1 MRIFKNFGQALR
13 GLRLNRGNTF
23 LMTLGVMVGIASL
36 TVIVAI
42 GDGIKIKVL
51 NRIANMGFGPESF
64 SVIAGAGRMFFTSSK
79 NTVSMTL
86 EDAEDLLALPTVRLV
101 VPRQRKRMQIINK
114 KEFTS
119 TRVYGVTPD
128 WQLARG
134 WHLTDGDFLSDSDLD
149 RRKRVV
155 VLGATPV
162 RKLFKGQD
170 DPIGKMVRLQNQFY
184 EVVGLLEEKGLTESG
199 YDPDDRALIP
209 LTTSMSRLT
218 HETHLHSIKIVTLN
232 PSQVP
237 ETIETVRQVLR
248 RNHNLSVLAAD
259 DFRFITPEGIM
270 QWVTESE
277 QALNRMLILI
287 STVSLLVGG
296 IVIMNILLVS
306 IRERVRE
313 IGIRRCFGA
322 RRSDITLQFLFES
335 VLVSLLGGAMGV
347 GLGLA
352 VSFALKRFDVLPTHI
367 TVEPFILS
375 FVFCTLIGLI
385 FGIHPARKAAFL
397 SPEESIRSQ

>member
-23 LMTLGVMVGIASL
+23 LMTLGVMVGITSL

-42 GDGIKIKVL
+42 GDGIKVKVL
-51 NRIANMGFGPESF
+51 DRIANIGFGPESF
-64 SVIAGAGRMFFTSSK
+64 SVIAGAGRMFFTRSK
-79 NTVSMTL
+79 NTISMTL

-114 KEFTS
+114 REFTS

-134 WHLTDGDFLSDSDLD
+134 WKIVDGNFLSDSDLD
-149 RRKRVV
+149 RKKRVV
-155 VLGATPV
+155 VLGATPT
-162 RKLFKGQD
+162 RKLFKGK

-184 EVVGLLEEKGLTESG
+184 EVIGLLEEKGLTESG

-232 PSQVP
+232 PSRVP

>member
-1 MRIFKNFGQALR
+1 M
-13 GLRLNRGNTF
+13 NRGNTF
-23 LMTLGVMVGIASL
+23 LMTLGVLVGITSL

-42 GDGIKIKVL
+42 GDGIKVKVL
-51 NRIANMGFGPESF
+51 DRIANIGFGPESF
-64 SVIAGAGRMFFTSSK
+64 SVIAGAGRMFFTRSK
-79 NTVSMTL
+79 NTISMTL
-86 EDAEDLLALPTVRLV
+86 EDTEDLLALPTVRLV

-114 KEFTS
+114 REFTS

-134 WHLTDGDFLSDSDLD
+134 WKIVDGNFLSDSDLD
-149 RRKRVV
+149 RKKRVV
-155 VLGATPV
+155 VLGATPT
-162 RKLFKGQD
+162 RKLFKGK

-184 EVVGLLEEKGLTESG
+184 EVIGLLEEKGLTESG

>member
-1 MRIFKNFGQALR
+1 MRIFKNLGQALR
-13 GLRLNRGNTF
+13 GLRLNRSNTV
-23 LMTLGVMVGIASL
+23 LMTLGVMIGIASL

-51 NRIANMGFGPESF
+51 NRISSLGFGPESF
-64 SVIAGAGRMFFTSSK
+64 SVIAGAGRMFFARSQ
-79 NTVSMTL
+79 NTISMTL
-86 EDAEDLLALPTVRLV
+86 EDAEDLLALHTVRLV
-101 VPRQRKRMQIINK
+101 VPRQRKSVQIINK
-114 KEFTS
+114 KEFTN

-134 WHLTDGDFLSDSDLD
+134 WKMKDGYFLSDSDMNL
-149 RRKRVV
+149 RKRVV
-155 VLGATPV
+155 VLGATPE

-170 DPIGKMVRLQNQFY
+170 AIGKMVRVQNNYY
-184 EVVGLLEEKGLTESG
+184 EVIGLLEEKGLTESG

-218 HETHLHSIKIVTLN
+218 HETHLHSIKVVTLN
-232 PSQVP
+232 ASQVL
-237 ETIETVRQVLR
+237 ETMNAVRQVLR
-248 RNHNLSVLAAD
+248 RNHNLSVLAED

-335 VLVSLLGGAMGV
+335 ILVSLFGGFMGV

-352 VSFALKRFDVLPTHI
+352 ISLGLKRFDVLPTHI

-375 FVFCTLIGLI
+375 FVFCSLIGLI
-385 FGIHPARKAAFL
+385 FGIHPARKAASL
-397 SPEESIRSQ
+397 SPEEAIRSQ

>member
-1 MRIFKNFGQALR
+1 MRIFKNLGQALR
-13 GLRLNRGNTF
+13 GLRLNRGNTL
-23 LMTLGVMVGIASL
+23 LMTLGVMIGIASL

-64 SVIAGAGRMFFTSSK
+64 SVIAGGGRMFFTRSK
-79 NTVSMTL
+79 NTTSMTL

-101 VPRQRKRMQIINK
+101 VPRQRKRMKIINK

-134 WHLTDGDFLSDSDLD
+134 WEMTDGDFLSDSDLG
-149 RRKRVV
+149 RRKKVV
-155 VLGATPV
+155 VLGATPA
-162 RKLFKGQD
+162 RKLFKGKES
-170 DPIGKMVRLQNQFY
+170 IGKMVRLENNFY
-184 EVVGLLEEKGLTESG
+184 VVIGLLEEKGMTESG

-218 HETHLHSIKIVTLN
+218 HQTYLHSIKVVTLDA
-232 PSQVP
+232 SQVP
-237 ETIETVRQVLR
+237 ETMETVRQVLR
-248 RNHNLSVLAAD
+248 RNHNLSVLADD

-313 IGIRRCFGA
+313 IGRYHFSVFIRVHPGVPAGRDYGSGA
-322 RRSDITLQFLFES
+322 GTDHFIWIE
-335 VLVSLLGGAMGV
+335 
-347 GLGLA
+347 
-352 VSFALKRFDVLPTHI
+352 
-367 TVEPFILS
+367 TV
-375 FVFCTLIGLI
+375 
-385 FGIHPARKAAFL
+385 
-397 SPEESIRSQ
+397 

>member
-1 MRIFKNFGQALR
+1 MRIFKNLIQALR
-13 GLRLNRGNTF
+13 GLKLNRGNTL

-42 GDGIKIKVL
+42 GIGIKVKVL
-51 NRIANMGFGPESF
+51 DRISNLGFGPESF
-64 SVIAGAGRMFFTSSK
+64 SVMAGAGKMFFSRSK
-79 NTVSMTL
+79 NTTSMSL
-86 EDAEDLLALPTVRLV
+86 QDAEDLLSLPTVRLV

-128 WQLARG
+128 WQRARG
-134 WHLTDGDFLSDSDLD
+134 WQVVDGVFLSDTDLD
-149 RRKRVV
+149 RKKKVV

-162 RKLFKGQD
+162 RKLFKD
-170 DPIGKMVRLQNQFY
+170 TDPIGKMVRLQNNYY
-184 EVVGLLEEKGLTESG
+184 EVIGLLQEKGLTESG

-218 HETHLHSIKIVTLN
+218 HETHLHSIKVVTLDA
-232 PSQVP
+232 SQVP
-237 ETIETVRQVLR
+237 KTMEAVKRVLR
-248 RNHNLSVLAAD
+248 RNHNLSILSED
-259 DFRFITPEGIM
+259 DFRFVTPEGIM
-270 QWVTESE
+270 EWVTESA
-277 QALNRMLILI
+277 QAMNRMLILI

-306 IRERVRE
+306 ISERVRE

-322 RRSDITLQFLFES
+322 RKSDITLQFLFES
-335 VLVSLLGGAMGV
+335 ILVSLLGGILGI
-347 GLGLA
+347 GLGLSI
-352 VSFALKRFDVLPTHI
+352 SFGLKRLDILPTQV
-367 TVEPFILS
+367 TWEPFVLS

-385 FGIHPARKAAFL
+385 FGIHPARKAAL
-397 SPEESIRSQ
+397 MSPEESIRS

>member
-23 LMTLGVMVGIASL
+23 LMTLGVMVGITSL

-42 GDGIKIKVL
+42 GDGIKVKVL
-51 NRIANMGFGPESF
+51 DRIANIGFGPESF
-64 SVIAGAGRMFFTSSK
+64 SVIAGAGRMFFTRSK
-79 NTVSMTL
+79 NTISMTL

-114 KEFTS
+114 REFTS

-134 WHLTDGDFLSDSDLD
+134 WKIVDGNFLSDSDLD
-149 RRKRVV
+149 RKKRVV
-155 VLGATPV
+155 VLGATPT
-162 RKLFKGQD
+162 RKLFKGK

-184 EVVGLLEEKGLTESG
+184 EVIGLLEEKGLTESG

-218 HETHLHSIKIVTLN
+218 HETHLHSIKVVTLD

>member
-1 MRIFKNFGQALR
+1 MRIFKNLIQALR
-13 GLRLNRGNTF
+13 GLKLNRGNTL

-42 GDGIKIKVL
+42 GIGIKVKVL
-51 NRIANMGFGPESF
+51 DRISNLGFGPESF
-64 SVIAGAGRMFFTSSK
+64 SVMAGAGKMFFSRSK
-79 NTVSMTL
+79 NTTSMSL
-86 EDAEDLLALPTVRLV
+86 QDAEDLLALPTVRLV

-128 WQLARG
+128 WQRARG
-134 WHLTDGDFLSDSDLD
+134 WQVVDGVFLSDTDLD
-149 RRKRVV
+149 RKKKVV

-162 RKLFKGQD
+162 RKLFKD
-170 DPIGKMVRLQNQFY
+170 TDPIGKMVRLQNNYY
-184 EVVGLLEEKGLTESG
+184 EVIGLLQEKGLTESG

-218 HETHLHSIKIVTLN
+218 HETHLHSIKVVTLDS
-232 PSQVP
+232 SQVP
-237 ETIETVRQVLR
+237 KTMEAVKQVLR
-248 RNHNLSVLAAD
+248 RNHNLSILSED
-259 DFRFITPEGIM
+259 DFRFVTPEGIM
-270 QWVTESE
+270 EWVTESA
-277 QALNRMLILI
+277 QAMNRMLILI

-306 IRERVRE
+306 ISERVRE

-322 RRSDITLQFLFES
+322 RKSDITLQFLFES
-335 VLVSLLGGAMGV
+335 ILVSLLGGILGI
-347 GLGLA
+347 GLGLSI
-352 VSFALKRFDVLPTHI
+352 SFGLKRLDILPTQV
-367 TVEPFILS
+367 TWEPFVLS

-385 FGIHPARKAAFL
+385 FGIHPARKAAL
-397 SPEESIRSQ
+397 MSPEESIRS

>member
-134 WHLTDGDFLSDSDLD
+134 WHLTDGVFLSDSDLD

-184 EVVGLLEEKGLTESG
+184 EVIGLLEEKGLTESG

-397 SPEESIRSQ
+397 SPEESIRS

>member
-13 GLRLNRGNTF
+13 GLRLNRASTF
-23 LMTLGVMVGIASL
+23 LMTLGVMIGITSL

-42 GDGIKIKVL
+42 GHGVKTEVL
-51 NRIANMGFGPESF
+51 DRITNMGFGPESF
-64 SVIAGAGRMFFTSSK
+64 SIIAGEGRMFFTRSK
-79 NTVSMTL
+79 NTTSMTL
-86 EDAEDLLALPTVRLV
+86 EDAENLLALPTVQLV
-101 VPRQRKRMQIINK
+101 VPRQRKRLRIINK
-114 KEFTS
+114 KEFTN

-128 WQLARG
+128 WQLARN
-134 WHLTDGDFLSDSDLD
+134 WKMKDGDFLSDSDMNQK
-149 RRKRVV
+149 RRAV
-155 VLGATPV
+155 VLGATPT
-162 RKLFKGQD
+162 RKLFKD
-170 DPIGKMVRLQNQFY
+170 ADPIGKMVRLQNNFY
-184 EVVGLLEEKGLTESG
+184 EVIGLLEEKGLTESG

-218 HETHLHSIKIVTLN
+218 HATHLHSIKVVTFY

-237 ETIETVRQVLR
+237 ATMENVRQILR
-248 RNHNLSVLAAD
+248 RNHSLSVLAAD
-259 DFRFITPEGIM
+259 DFRFITPESIM

-335 VLVSLLGGAMGV
+335 VMVSLLGGIMGI

-352 VSFALKRFDVLPTHI
+352 ISFGLQRFDIFPTHI
-367 TVEPFILS
+367 TAEPFILS
-375 FVFCTLIGLI
+375 FLFCTLVGLV

-397 SPEESIRSQ
+397 SPEESIRAQ

>member
-1 MRIFKNFGQALR
+1 MRIFKNLGQALR
-13 GLRLNRGNTF
+13 GLRLNRGNTL
-23 LMTLGVMVGIASL
+23 LMTLGVMIGIASL

-64 SVIAGAGRMFFTSSK
+64 SVIAGGGRMFFTRSK
-79 NTVSMTL
+79 NTTSMTL
-86 EDAEDLLALPTVRLV
+86 EDAEDLLALPTVRLI
-101 VPRQRKRMQIINK
+101 VPRQRKRMKIINK

-134 WHLTDGDFLSDSDLD
+134 WEMTDGDFLSDSDLG
-149 RRKRVV
+149 RRKKVV
-155 VLGATPV
+155 VLGATPA
-162 RKLFKGQD
+162 RKLFKGKES
-170 DPIGKMVRLQNQFY
+170 IGKMVRLENNFY
-184 EVVGLLEEKGLTESG
+184 VVIGLLEEKGLTESG

-218 HETHLHSIKIVTLN
+218 HQTYLHSIKVVTLDA
-232 PSQVP
+232 SQVP
-237 ETIETVRQVLR
+237 ETMETVRQVLR
-248 RNHNLSVLAAD
+248 RNHNLSVLADD

-322 RRSDITLQFLFES
+322 RRSDITFQFLFES
-335 VLVSLLGGAMGV
+335 ILVSLLGGIMGV
-347 GLGLA
+347 GLGLII
-352 VSFALKRFDVLPTHI
+352 SFGLKRFDVLPTHI

-375 FVFCTLIGLI
+375 FVFCSLIGLI
-385 FGIHPARKAAFL
+385 FGIHPARKAAML
-397 SPEESIRSQ
+397 SPEEAIRSQ

>member
-1 MRIFKNFGQALR
+1 MRIFKNLIQALR
-13 GLRLNRGNTF
+13 GLKLNRGNTL

-42 GDGIKIKVL
+42 GIGIKVKVL
-51 NRIANMGFGPESF
+51 DRISNLGFGPESF
-64 SVIAGAGRMFFTSSK
+64 SVMAGAGKMFFSRSK
-79 NTVSMTL
+79 NTTSMSL
-86 EDAEDLLALPTVRLV
+86 QDAEDLLALPTVRLV

-128 WQLARG
+128 WQRARG
-134 WHLTDGDFLSDSDLD
+134 WQVVDGVFLSDSDLD
-149 RRKRVV
+149 RKKKVV

-162 RKLFKGQD
+162 RKLFKD
-170 DPIGKMVRLQNQFY
+170 TDPIGKMVRLQNNYY
-184 EVVGLLEEKGLTESG
+184 EVIGLLQEKGLTESG

-218 HETHLHSIKIVTLN
+218 HETHLHSIKVVTLDA
-232 PSQVP
+232 SQVP
-237 ETIETVRQVLR
+237 KTMEAVKRVLR
-248 RNHNLSVLAAD
+248 RNHNLSILSED
-259 DFRFITPEGIM
+259 DFRFVTPEGIM
-270 QWVTESE
+270 EWVTESA
-277 QALNRMLILI
+277 QAMNRMLILI

-306 IRERVRE
+306 ISERVRE

-322 RRSDITLQFLFES
+322 RKSDITLQFLFES
-335 VLVSLLGGAMGV
+335 ILVSLLGGILGV
-347 GLGLA
+347 GLGLSI
-352 VSFALKRFDVLPTHI
+352 SFGLKRFDILPTQV
-367 TVEPFILS
+367 TWEPFVLS

-385 FGIHPARKAAFL
+385 FGIHPARKAAL
-397 SPEESIRSQ
+397 MSPEESIRS

>member
-1 MRIFKNFGQALR
+1 MRIFKNLRQALR
-13 GLRLNRGNTF
+13 GLRLNRGNTM
-23 LMTLGVMVGIASL
+23 LMTLGVMIGIASL

-51 NRIANMGFGPESF
+51 DRITSLGFGPESF
-64 SVIAGAGRMFFTSSK
+64 SVMAGAGRLFFARSQ
-79 NTVSMTL
+79 NTTSMTL

-101 VPRQRKRMQIINK
+101 VPRQRKSIQIINK

-134 WHLTDGDFLSDSDLD
+134 WEMKDGEFLSETDLD
-149 RRKRVV
+149 RSKRVI
-155 VLGATPV
+155 VLGATPAK
-162 RKLFKGQD
+162 KLFKD
-170 DPIGKMVRLQNQFY
+170 EDPVGKMVRVQNNFY
-184 EVVGLLEEKGLTESG
+184 EVIGLLEEKGLTESG
-199 YDPDDRALIP
+199 YDPDDQALIP
-209 LTTSMSRLT
+209 LTTSMTRLT
-218 HETHLHSIKIVTLN
+218 HQTYLHSIKVVALKA
-232 PSQVP
+232 SQVP
-237 ETIETVRQVLR
+237 ETMEAVRQILR
-248 RNHNLSVLAAD
+248 QNHNLSVLAED

-270 QWVTESE
+270 QRVTESE
-277 QALNRMLILI
+277 QALNRMLILV

-322 RRSDITLQFLFES
+322 RRSDITIQFLFES
-335 VLVSLLGGAMGV
+335 ILVSLLGGIMGV
-347 GLGLA
+347 ALGLG
-352 VSFALKRFDVLPTHI
+352 VSFGLERLNIIPTHI
-367 TVEPFILS
+367 TMEPFILS
-375 FVFCTLIGLI
+375 FVFCSLIGLI